1 MKGSIFITGPAGTGK
16 STLAGSLK
24 EWMQKQEID
33 SIIVN
38 LDPGAEYIPYEADI
52 DIREWISISQI
63 MSEFN
68 LGPNGAQIVA
78 SDMILENLEAL
89 RDALGAYEDYYV
101 IFDTPG
107 QIELFSFRPSSSIM
121 VDALSG
127 NQAMIAFVA
136 DSIISS
142 TPSGFISQ
150 KLLYGSIM
158 SRFLKPAMFVLNKC
172 DLISEVDIKKIEAWE
187 SSTDALNEDF
197 MNEREDSNKQYFVS
211 IISAFRESGL
221 MTKIHKVSSR
231 EMSGL
236 EDVYA
241 DMSLFFSGG
250 EDYDTLYKDD

>member
-1 MKGSIFITGPAGTGK
+1 MKGSLFITGPAGTGK

-24 EWMQKQEID
+24 EWMQRQDID
-33 SIIVN
+33 SIIVK

-78 SDMILENLEAL
+78 SDMILENIDAIRTALENY
-89 RDALGAYEDYYV
+89 DDYYV

-107 QIELFSFRPSSSIM
+107 QIELFSFRPSSSLM
-121 VDALSG
+121 VDALAG
-127 NQAMIAFVA
+127 NQSMIAFVA

-150 KLLYGSIM
+150 KLLFGSIM
-158 SRFLKPAMFVLNKC
+158 SRFLKPTMFILNKT
-172 DLISEVDIKKIEAWE
+172 DLVTSEDIKNIESWE
-187 SSTDALNEDF
+187 TSTDALNDAF
-197 MNEREDSNKQYFVS
+197 VSERESSNKQYFVS
-211 IISAFRESGL
+211 VISAFRESGL

-236 EDVYA
+236 EDIYS
-241 DMSLFFSGG
+241 DMSLYFSGG
-250 EDYDTLYKDD
+250 ADDDTLYRDD